1 MTRDLYGEL
10 ASLIGLQAQDH
21 DTLYAGIST
30 GVLRSVDLSIDALVA
45 SLGTGSLS
53 IPGSTT
59 DLASTLS

>member
-30 GVLRSVDLSIDALVA
+30 GALRSVDLSIDALVA